1 MATIDAK
8 AEPPIAPAVFPVS
21 GRLRLPAGFARSR
34 EGVVSFVF
42 CGLAALPLAALGYV
56 SYRSAA
62 AGVLGD
68 ERYAILTAAAVLLA
82 SCLVAV
88 QLMLLSYRRKRVEI
102 EQRAYEHLADAVES
116 LRDGVSLYDPRGRLI
131 LSNAAQRRERDPG
144 HAEIAQVPDG
154 RWLQIRES
162 RTPSGNLVR
171 VETDITNLM
180 QHEAAL
186 RRAKDE
192 AETANRAKSEF
203 LAMMSHELRTPLNA
217 IIGFSEVMHDGLFGP
232 LPARYQEYL
241 KDINDS
247 GQHLLQIISDILD
260 MSKLDAGQ
268 ATLSES
274 VCDVALIIKR
284 CQRLMAHRA
293 ESGRVL
299 VEAQLPPELPAL
311 WADELKLRQIIL
323 NLLSNAVKFTQPG
336 GRVVIAARDL
346 GPGDAGGFAIAIADN
361 GIGMAAESIP
371 LALAP
376 FRQID
381 NRLDRKYEGTGLGL
395 PLSKGLVELH
405 GGVLDIK
412 SEVQL
417 GTTVTVRLPAARRR
431 IRALDASMRSAAG

>member
-1 MATIDAK
+1 MAHVDAS
-8 AEPPIAPAVFPVS
+8 AQRPVAAAALS
-21 GRLRLPAGFARSR
+21 AYSRFKLPSGFARSR
-34 EGVVSFVF
+34 EGVISIVF
-42 CGLAALPLAALGYV
+42 CSLAALPATVLCYL
-56 SYRSAA
+56 SYRSAS
-62 AGVLGD
+62 AGIP
-68 ERYAILTAAAVLLA
+68 EESRYAVIAATAVLLA
-82 SCLVAV
+82 SCLIAC
-88 QLMLLSYRRKRVEI
+88 QLMLVNYRRKHAEI
-102 EQRAYEHLADAVES
+102 EQRAYERLADAVES
-116 LRDGVSLYDPRGRLI
+116 LRDGISLYDPRGRLI
-131 LSNAAQRRERDPG
+131 LSNAAQRRQRDPG
-144 HAEIAQVPDG
+144 RAEIVQKPDG

-162 RTPSGNLVR
+162 RTASGNLVR
-171 VETDITNLM
+171 VETDITDLM

-274 VCDVALIIKR
+274 VCDIALIIKR
-284 CQRLMAHRA
+284 CQRLIAHRA

-299 VEAQLPPELPAL
+299 IDAQLSPELPLL

-323 NLLSNAVKFTQPG
+323 NLMSNAVKFTQPG
-336 GRVVIAARDL
+336 GRVTIAARDL
-346 GPGDAGGFAIAIADN
+346 GPGDASGGLVVEIADN

-412 SEVQL
+412 SQVHL
-417 GTTVTVRLPAARRR
+417 GTTVTIRLPSARRR
-431 IRALDASMRSAAG
+431 VRVAADAAVH